1 MFCRLYM
8 HKPLSREEVLTIL
21 EKHFGKAQKRG
32 ISDFVFPNFDI
43 MISRNYSYHADKL
56 RMYPD
61 GFLYYELAAEAEVYK
76 DIIPTMN
83 EISKVLWSENIPT
96 VISSDNENELNGYIS
111 KLK

>member
-8 HKPLSREEVLTIL
+8 HTPLSHEEVLTIL

-43 MISRNYSYHADKL
+43 MIRKNDEFHAEKL

-61 GFLYYELAAEAEVYK
+61 GFLYYELTAEIEIYK
-76 DIIPTMN
+76 DIIPMMN
-83 EISKVLWSENIPT
+83 EISKVLWNENIPT